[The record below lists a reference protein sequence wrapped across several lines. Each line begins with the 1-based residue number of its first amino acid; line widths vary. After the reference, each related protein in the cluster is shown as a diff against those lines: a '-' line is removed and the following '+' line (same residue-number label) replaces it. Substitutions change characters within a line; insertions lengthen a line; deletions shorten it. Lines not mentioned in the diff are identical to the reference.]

1 MIKQLIYDFIIALPY
16 IAQSFYKPFLCF
28 WVEIKKS
35 CHWNCCPEPLN
46 ILVLQI
52 ELQLNGCQY
61 PVTNYFDHNKERKPI
76 TPETFKSFLN
86 SLKTQVDRNE
96 NISLV
101 TKQFFQCLSQEEGS
115 NFDIIENPRHQA
127 DIIIEILD
135 VLGATNV
142 IINDVLRLSNFFA
155 ATSKLK

>member
-1 MIKQLIYDFIIALPY
+1 M
-16 IAQSFYKPFLCF
+16 
-28 WVEIKKS
+28 
-35 CHWNCCPEPLN
+35 
-46 ILVLQI
+46 
-52 ELQLNGCQY
+52 
-61 PVTNYFDHNKERKPI
+61 NYLYHNTERKPI

-96 NISLV
+96 NMSLV

-115 NFDIIENPRHQA
+115 NFEIIENLGNKS
-127 DIIIEILD
+127 DIISEILD